1 MARDVLQT
9 DPGANEIEVMVANA
23 NSIASSPPAPNLER
37 PTPSPRTISAKRMS
51 LPVTAT
57 PSRPSRRRLMSG
69 DRPSSKMLRKR
80 TTNNLQTTTHT
91 AACSPS
97 SSYDSQ
103 LNKLDVQTA
112 SAIIEAPPAPTL
124 RSIRRTSCGISKI
137 RPKAVHFAARMSAAL
152 TLSSLF
158 WLIPGYPQGTWVY
171 ITALMVS
178 WFPAMDAASVIKKTI
193 QRIQGTIMGAILGI
207 LLGYFSYVID
217 TNQGQAKQAVFLGVM
232 IALVTFLYTFLFVQ
246 YRYIASHSYAG
257 LVALM
262 TFAIALEPFY
272 VDQGPSAWNKALL
285 RVVNVMIGCIVG
297 GIVSLVVFPKSTKR
311 LVRDKL
317 ESQINLAGEASQAVM
332 MWSAKVFSGQGA
344 PVFLGS
350 VLTEYRNS
358 GDVREGEDDEDDI
371 AAYKAYNKGIKQ
383 WKDTKGLFPLM
394 QYDAG
399 LHCAKK
405 LGIKKYEAEFNKQ
418 AAIVL
423 ARAFRLQ
430 TTAVLLHSIARNDQ
444 GHDFSEDEL
453 NTFSFIG
460 HLIGTLLQCPF
471 SVDSEQIANDLL
483 DQLVY
488 VREFALDEAVDVAES
503 ARAISNGDASSMTL
517 MRDALRLRLANGEGN
532 MPLSLYSSDN
542 SSLLFLQLVEHL
554 CLRALRLYYASK
566 KLLGGE

>member
-1 MARDVLQT
+1 
-9 DPGANEIEVMVANA
+9 
-23 NSIASSPPAPNLER
+23 
-37 PTPSPRTISAKRMS
+37 
-51 LPVTAT
+51 
-57 PSRPSRRRLMSG
+57 MSG
-69 DRPSSKMLRKR
+69 DGAEPSSKMLRQR
-80 TTNNLQTTTHT
+80 TTNTNLQTTVHT
-91 AACSPS
+91 APFTPS

-112 SAIIEAPPAPTL
+112 SAIVEAPPPATL
-124 RSIRRTSCGISKI
+124 RSIRRTSCGFSKV
-137 RPKAVHFAARMSAAL
+137 RPKAVRFAARMSAAL

-158 WLIPGYPQGTWVY
+158 WLVPGYPQGTWVY

-193 QRIQGTIMGAILGI
+193 QRIQGTIIGAILGI
-207 LLGYFSYVID
+207 LVGYFSYVID
-217 TNQGQAKQAVFLGVM
+217 TNKSQVKQAVFLGVM
-232 IALVTFLYTFLFVQ
+232 IAVVTFLFTFLFVQ

-272 VDQGPSAWNKALL
+272 VDQGPSAWNKALV
-285 RVVNVMIGCIVG
+285 RVANVMIGCVIG
-297 GIVSLVVFPKSTKR
+297 GIVSLVVFPKSTKG

-317 ESQINLAGEASQAVM
+317 ISQINLAGEASQAVM
-332 MWSAKVFSGQGA
+332 MFSAKVFGGQSVPA
-344 PVFLGS
+344 FLGS
-350 VLTEYRNS
+350 VLTECRIG
-358 GDVREGEDDEDDI
+358 GDFREGVDDEDDM
-371 AAYKAYNKGIKQ
+371 ATHNAYNKAIKQ
-383 WKDTKGLFPLM
+383 WNETKGLFPLM
-394 QYDAG
+394 QYDARW
-399 LHCAKK
+399 HCARK
-405 LGIKKYEAEFNKQ
+405 LGMKKHEDGFNKQ

-460 HLIGTLLQCPF
+460 QLIGTLLQCPF
-471 SVDSEQIANDLL
+471 RDDSEQIANDLL
-483 DQLVY
+483 EQLVY
-488 VREFALDEAVDVAES
+488 TREFATDEALNVAES
-503 ARAISNGDASSMTL
+503 ARAMYNGDADSLTL
-517 MRDALRLRLANGEGN
+517 MRDALRLRLANGEGA

-566 KLLGGE
+566 ELLGGDEKCK